1 MKTDNQYKP
10 MLADFDYIEDLHNP
24 DIIQSIWEKGIV
36 VDGYNENLY
45 RQDAGGAWI
54 SREAYN
60 AVDRDMGWEIDHIYP
75 VCKGGQ
81 NHFVNLRPMN
91 CKNNRSKS
99 DHYPKYTAAVTS
111 KENRN
116 ILQDTVC
123 EVAPIL
129 QEKLKKLYNL

>member
-1 MKTDNQYKP
+1 MEKKNIIFRIIENIILILKTDNQYKP

-81 NHFVNLRPMN
+81 NHFVNLIDFFQCFFLKSNLP
-91 CKNNRSKS
+91 KNSS
-99 DHYPKYTAAVTS
+99 YMLLLS
-111 KENRN
+111 W
-116 ILQDTVC
+116 IFF
-123 EVAPIL
+123 
-129 QEKLKKLYNL
+129 